1 MRKKYVIEVVL
12 PNVSRSEE
20 LTTAVLNEV
29 RLEEKLRNALKS
41 SGYPFVIQEAESG
54 SSQKG
59 FIDAFGVEHAIK
71 MIHACNELKDELI
84 RENNPKAEALSHLL
98 MMVETD
104 AIKDKEE

>member
-41 SGYPFVIQEAESG
+41 SGYPFVIQEAESD

-59 FIDAFGVEHAIK
+59 FIDAFGVEHVIK
-71 MIHACNELKDELI
+71 IIHACNELKDELI